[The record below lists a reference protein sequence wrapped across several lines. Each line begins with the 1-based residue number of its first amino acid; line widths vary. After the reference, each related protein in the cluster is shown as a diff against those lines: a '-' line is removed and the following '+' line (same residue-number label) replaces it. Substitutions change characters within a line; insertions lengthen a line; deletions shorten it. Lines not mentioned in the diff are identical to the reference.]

1 VISYET
7 FCRLRQLYDEQGL
20 KVSQIATQLQLD
32 PKTVES
38 WIHQLTYQQRQGTKR
53 PSKLDSF
60 KGQICALLERHPYTA
75 QQLFQ
80 QLRQQGYA
88 GGYSILK
95 EFVRQ
100 VRPVR
105 KPAFLM
111 LEFAPG
117 ECAQVDWGNFGSV
130 AIGATRRRLSF
141 FVMVLCYSRLMY
153 VEFTLSE
160 SMEQFLACHR
170 HAFEFFNGVT
180 EKIVIDNLKVGVL
193 RHPFGE
199 KASFNPRYLD
209 LAAHYGFRPVA
220 CNVRKGNEKGR
231 VENGVGYVKK
241 NFLNGLDIASFA
253 PVNPAA
259 IQWRDTVANV
269 RIHGETHRKPIDMFA
284 EEKARLKPLPTM
296 PYDCAVVR
304 PISSNG
310 CCHVILDTNRYSVPH
325 LYASQK
331 LTLKLYPDQ
340 VLLFHNETLIS
351 THPRSYDR
359 NQKVR
364 NPDHFK
370 DLLAQRQKARNQTLL
385 LTFLALSSHAQPYA
399 RKLEEKR
406 LNTSHHIQKI
416 VALSEIY
423 GVEKVD
429 RALQDALTFQAY
441 GCEYIANI
449 LEQRERPAVAPGAL
463 HLTRRQDLLELE
475 LPPADLTPYDP
486 KPNS

>member
-1 VISYET
+1 
-7 FCRLRQLYDEQGL
+7 
-20 KVSQIATQLQLD
+20 
-32 PKTVES
+32 
-38 WIHQLTYQQRQGTKR
+38 
-53 PSKLDSF
+53 
-60 KGQICALLERHPYTA
+60 
-75 QQLFQ
+75 
-80 QLRQQGYA
+80 
-88 GGYSILK
+88 
-95 EFVRQ
+95 
-100 VRPVR
+100 
-105 KPAFLM
+105 
-111 LEFAPG
+111 
-117 ECAQVDWGNFGSV
+117 
-130 AIGATRRRLSF
+130 
-141 FVMVLCYSRLMY
+141 
-153 VEFTLSE
+153 
-160 SMEQFLACHR
+160 
-170 HAFEFFNGVT
+170 
-180 EKIVIDNLKVGVL
+180 
-193 RHPFGE
+193 
-199 KASFNPRYLD
+199 
-209 LAAHYGFRPVA
+209 
-220 CNVRKGNEKGR
+220 
-231 VENGVGYVKK
+231 
-241 NFLNGLDIASFA
+241 
-253 PVNPAA
+253 
-259 IQWRDTVANV
+259 
-269 RIHGETHRKPIDMFA
+269 
-284 EEKARLKPLPTM
+284 
-296 PYDCAVVR
+296 
-304 PISSNG
+304 
-310 CCHVILDTNRYSVPH
+310 
-325 LYASQK
+325 
-331 LTLKLYPDQ
+331 